1 MQLFNYCWFTSATR
15 IHSLISIMII
25 SLLIIIESKK
35 KCLFFEKFE
44 LSRFDQAYLSLL
56 WISFHR
62 ETYFAKQRAA
72 IRANRR
78 LLCSVND
85 YERMIRV

>member
-15 IHSLISIMII
+15 IHSSISIMIT

-62 ETYFAKQRAA
+62 ETHFAKQRAA